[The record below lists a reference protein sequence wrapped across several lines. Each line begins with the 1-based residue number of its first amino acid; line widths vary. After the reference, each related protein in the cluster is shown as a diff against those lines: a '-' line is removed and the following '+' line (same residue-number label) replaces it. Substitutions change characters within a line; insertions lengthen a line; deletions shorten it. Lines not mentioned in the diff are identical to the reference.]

1 VRRQQAEVLHER
13 VLGDA
18 KGVLENARQVGHE
31 VHAHLGAE
39 KALEVDE
46 IPRGLPV
53 AERRHVLDPHPRM
66 RRIAERRSENP
77 APDPL
82 LYTAGG
88 PGYSSLSSVWGFA
101 GSPFVDA
108 RDVVILEQR
117 GNLYAEPS
125 LDCDLT
131 VLREETEGK
140 TPCLDSLRARG
151 IDPTYYTTASIVAD
165 IDALRRVLDYD
176 KWNLYG
182 VSYSTRLMLLSMS
195 LHSQGIRSVMLQS
208 VSPPTETP
216 YAHDPEH
223 AARAL
228 HVMFDDCLAN
238 PACAQAYPDLESQLY
253 TLVRRLNADPVA
265 VEFVGRDTGES
276 VSVPVDGRTLLG
288 WMVTD
293 AFYEPAYPP
302 YKTAYLPL
310 LIDQVER
317 GNTDLLYAWR

>member
-1 VRRQQAEVLHER
+1 VMRT
-13 VLGDA
+13 G
-18 KGVLENARQVGHE
+18 GVEPPQREA
-31 VHAHLGAE
+31 
-39 KALEVDE
+39 
-46 IPRGLPV
+46 PRFEPSDCPIDVPDDPPIDCGYLIVPEDYDDSEGTTIRLPV
-53 AERRHVLDPHPRM
+53 IIIHS
-66 RRIAERRSENP
+66 RSENP